1 MLSQRSRTILIY
13 FQDSVEWKSPVDF
26 SMRLG
31 ESHRKIND
39 PWIHFKTK
47 SKLRRDSS
55 FFQFGWRE
63 LGKSYHNGLI
73 ISMKLRLTLT
83 TVSWNTTFFHFNLSE
98 NSMFRKQLLKLDWY
112 KTNANSKKHWY
123 HCKSLMTFFC
133 YILPLFS
140 HACTY

>member
-73 ISMKLRLTLT
+73 IFMKLCVWLTEDRRSTSVFSLYWQL
-83 TVSWNTTFFHFNLSE
+83 SQGQMADFPAFIASRSFDLWNHHKPQIKWYNL
-98 NSMFRKQLLKLDWY
+98 W
-112 KTNANSKKHWY
+112 HI
-123 HCKSLMTFFC
+123 LM
-133 YILPLFS
+133 Y
-140 HACTY
+140 